1 MISIQRNEE
10 NKDLIVMIT
19 TGKNTSYINSS
30 TATNKAH
37 LEQLIGSAAQA
48 MGRSW
53 MNAVEEYDALYRK
66 LVTLSKERKRRL
78 QNVVIPDEIVNDYC
92 IFAGVRNHLL
102 SDGILTLEEIFWFD
116 WFCRKHKLVVQ

>member
-19 TGKNTSYINSS
+19 TGKNTSYINAS
-30 TATNKAH
+30 AANNKAH
-37 LEQLIGSAAQA
+37 LEQMIGSSAQA

-66 LVTLSKERKRRL
+66 LTTLSKERKRRL

-102 SDGILTLEEIFWFD
+102 SNGILTLEEIFWFD
-116 WFCRKHKLVVQ
+116 WFCRKHNLVVG

>member
-66 LVTLSKERKRRL
+66 LTTLSKERKRRI
-78 QNVVIPDEIVNDYC
+78 QNVTIPDNIVNDYC

-102 SDGILTLEEIFWFD
+102 SDGILTLEEIFWID
-116 WFCRKHKLVVQ
+116 WFMRKHKLVVQ